1 MIEERIDLSQDNLP
15 RKWYNILS
23 DLPDELPPY
32 IIEKSGK
39 ETRSLTEA
47 FSKTASRLE
56 FSKKRWI
63 DIPEEVVSAYIR
75 IGRPTPLMRASRLE
89 KFLKTPAR
97 IYYKCEDLRPIGT
110 FKANTAFPQAYWAMK
125 DGNSRAVYPFSPTT
139 RTKYLMAL
147 AAKHYGL
154 KPTIFISRA
163 DSQEHREQYLYLR
176 DMIQVDLETSPSSR
190 TEVGRGILNANPD
203 HRGSSDIVS
212 KEAFEEATMND
223 DAVIILA
230 SFFNHVL
237 MTQTVIGLEVE
248 KQLEAIDVKPSV
260 FIAPVGGGSN
270 LYGFIAPFL
279 RDLLNKKLHDVK
291 FLAVESET
299 SAKLT
304 NGEYKYIPPK
314 WMPGYLGKTYEFGW
328 ETRPPRIKATGI
340 QTKNTAPLLSFLRH
354 LGIVDTAVY
363 PKDEAD
369 IIEAAQIFLR
379 TEGFLIA
386 PEAAYSVRASID
398 EAYKAKKTGEKS
410 VIVTN
415 ISGMTY
421 FDFREK
427 NRYLKFIQETT

>member
-1 MIEERIDLSQDNLP
+1 MIEERIDLSQDNIP
-15 RKWYNILS
+15 RKWYNLLV
-23 DLPDELPPY
+23 DLPDDLPPY

-39 ETRSLTEA
+39 ETRSLPKA

-63 DIPEEVVSAYIR
+63 DIPEEVASAYIR
-75 IGRPTPLMRASRLE
+75 IGRPTPLIRAIRLE
-89 KFLKTPAR
+89 NFLKTPAK
-97 IYYKCEDLRPIGT
+97 IYYKCEDIRPIGT

-125 DGNSRAVYPFSPTT
+125 DGHSRAVYPFSPTT
-139 RTKYLMAL
+139 RTKFLMAL
-147 AAKHYGL
+147 AANHYGL

-163 DSQEHREQYLYLR
+163 DAQEHREQYLYLR
-176 DMIQVDLETSPSSR
+176 DMLQVDLETSPSNK
-190 TEVGRGILNANPD
+190 TKVGKEMLKANPNP
-203 HRGSSDIVS
+203 RGSSDIVN
-212 KEAFEEATMND
+212 KEAFEDATMND
-223 DAVIILA
+223 DAVIMVA

-237 MTQTVIGLEVE
+237 MTQTVIGLELE
-248 KQLEAIDVKPSV
+248 KQLEAIDVKPSL
-260 FIAPVGGGSN
+260 FIAPVGAGSN
-270 LYGFIAPFL
+270 LPGLIAPFL

-304 NGEYKYIPPK
+304 KGEYRYVPRR
-314 WMPGYLGKTYEFGW
+314 PGLLGKTYESGW
-328 ETRPPRIKATGI
+328 ETPPTTIKATGI
-340 QTKNTAPLLSFLRH
+340 QTKNTAPLLGFLRH
-354 LGIVDTAVY
+354 LGYVDTAVY

-369 IIEAAQIFLR
+369 IIDAAQVFLR

-386 PEAAYSVRASID
+386 PEAAYSVRATID
-398 EAYKAKKTGEKS
+398 EANKAKKTGEKS

-427 NRYLKFIQETT
+427 TRYLKSIQEAT

>member
-1 MIEERIDLSQDNLP
+1 
-15 RKWYNILS
+15 
-23 DLPDELPPY
+23 
-32 IIEKSGK
+32 
-39 ETRSLTEA
+39 
-47 FSKTASRLE
+47 
-56 FSKKRWI
+56 
-63 DIPEEVVSAYIR
+63 
-75 IGRPTPLMRASRLE
+75 
-89 KFLKTPAR
+89 
-97 IYYKCEDLRPIGT
+97 
-110 FKANTAFPQAYWAMK
+110 
-125 DGNSRAVYPFSPTT
+125 
-139 RTKYLMAL
+139 MAL

-154 KPTIFISRA
+154 KPTIFITRA
-163 DSQEHREQYLYLR
+163 DAQEHREQYLYLR
-176 DMIQVDLETSPSSR
+176 DMLQVDLETPR
-190 TEVGRGILNANPD
+190 GTEVGRWML
-203 HRGSSDIVS
+203 

-223 DAVIILA
+223 DAVIMIA

-279 RDLLNKKLHDVK
+279 RNLLNKKLHDVK
-291 FLAVESET
+291 FMAVESET

-304 NGEYKYIPPK
+304 NGEYKYVSPG
-314 WMPGYLGKTYEFGW
+314 WMPGFSVKTYESEW
-328 ETRPPRIKATGI
+328 ETPPQRIKGSGI
-340 QTKNTAPLLSFLRH
+340 QTKDTAPLLSFLRH

-369 IIEAAQIFLR
+369 ITDAAKVFLH

-386 PEAAYSVRASID
+386 PEAAYSVKASIE
-398 EAYKAKKTGEKS
+398 EANKAKETGEES

-427 NRYLKFIQETT
+427 TRYLKSIQ

>member
-23 DLPDELPPY
+23 DLPDDLPAY

-39 ETRSLTEA
+39 ETKTLPKA

-63 DIPEEVVSAYIR
+63 DIPDEVVSAYIR

-110 FKANTAFPQAYWAMK
+110 FKANTAFPQAYWAIK
-125 DGNSRAVYPFSPTT
+125 DGHSRVVYPFNPTT
-139 RTKYLMAL
+139 RTKFLVAL
-147 AAKHYGL
+147 AANHYGL

-163 DSQEHREQYLYLR
+163 DSQEHREQYLYLKNMLR
-176 DMIQVDLETSPSSR
+176 VDLETSPSSR
-190 TEVGRGILNANPD
+190 TEVGRVILKASPD

-223 DAVIILA
+223 DAVIMIA
-230 SFFNHVL
+230 SFLNHVL
-237 MTQTVIGLEVE
+237 MTQTVTGLEVE
-248 KQLEAIDVKPSV
+248 KQLEAIDVKPSM

-270 LYGFIAPFL
+270 LYGLIAPFL
-279 RDLLNKKLHDVK
+279 RDRLNKKLHDIK

-304 NGEYKYIPPK
+304 KGEYKYVPLE
-314 WMPGYLGKTYEFGW
+314 WMPGLLVKTYEFGW
-328 ETRPPRIKATGI
+328 ETHPPPIKGVGI
-340 QTKNTAPLLSFLRH
+340 QTKCAAPLLSFLRH

-363 PKDEAD
+363 PKDESFVFDTARIFLQTEGRLLAPESAYPIRAVMD
-369 IIEAAQIFLR
+369 EAIEAKR
-379 TEGFLIA
+379 
-386 PEAAYSVRASID
+386 
-398 EAYKAKKTGEKS
+398 KGEEK
-410 VIVTN
+410 VIVVCV
-415 ISGMTY
+415 SGTLY
-421 FDFREK
+421 LDFDEK
-427 NRYLKFIQETT
+427 ERYTSLAI